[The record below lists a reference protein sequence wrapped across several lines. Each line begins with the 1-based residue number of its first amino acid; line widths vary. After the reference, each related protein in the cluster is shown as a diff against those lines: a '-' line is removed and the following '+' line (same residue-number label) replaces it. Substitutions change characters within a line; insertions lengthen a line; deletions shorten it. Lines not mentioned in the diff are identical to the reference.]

1 VATALRSASRV
12 LVVCHG
18 NIIRSPFAA
27 SLLARSLA
35 GSASV
40 SVASAGLEA
49 ERGRP
54 SHPFAVQTAAS
65 RGIDLT
71 GHAAAPLSL
80 EAVIRADVIFVMD
93 VPQLVALK
101 RRFPAARRKTFL
113 LACLASDQP
122 LEIADPVDGAPS
134 VFQRCYEH
142 IAQAVKSL
150 EPVFAGGTQ

>member
-1 VATALRSASRV
+1 
-12 LVVCHG
+12 
-18 NIIRSPFAA
+18 
-27 SLLARSLA
+27 
-35 GSASV
+35 V

-65 RGIDLT
+65 RGIDLSA
-71 GHAAAPLSL
+71 HAAAPLAL

-122 LEIADPVDGAPS
+122 LEIADPVDGTPS
-134 VFQRCYEH
+134 VFHRCYDH
-142 IAQAVKSL
+142 ISQAVKSL
-150 EPVFAGGTQ
+150 EPVFAGGAR